1 VAVFGRLA
9 EALFA
14 QFNRVR
20 VWHRMPTLPLRV
32 LNLLLLRRGLR
43 RLNLHDTQRGGF
55 PKPEREIGPEVY
67 RLGRTID
74 GTYND
79 LAVPAMGSRGMRFGR
94 NSAIDKLKIPTQR
107 DVMEPNPREVSRR
120 LLARRNGEFYAVP
133 YLNIF
138 AAAWLQFMTH
148 DWFGHHRDDQ
158 DPHVFNLTDD
168 DDWPGAS
175 RSFKFG
181 RSQPDKEA
189 YTDRGLPPAFVNT
202 ESHWW
207 DSGQV
212 YGRDEARQDQLRTH
226 SEGKLKVAANGRLE
240 SDGALELT
248 GVNDNWWVGLSL
260 LHTLFTHEHN
270 AICDRLLSAY
280 PARRNDD
287 EWLYQKARLVNIAVI
302 AKIHT
307 VEWTPALLNNPTMR
321 FAMRGN
327 WWGAFG
333 ETFYRERGRITQG
346 ETFQGI
352 PGSDTDHH
360 AAPYSLT
367 EEFVAVY
374 RMHPLM
380 PDVFDFR
387 SLNDDS
393 PIAGAE
399 KLDFR
404 GVSGKRTLDLYAKMS
419 TADAAYSLG
428 TRNPGQVRLR
438 NYPSG
443 LSNFERQDSVTGPAS
458 DDFFDLGTVDVV
470 RDRERGVPRYND
482 FRRMLRMPPCNSIEE
497 ITSNKEWQA
506 EIGAVY
512 GGDVEKVDAIV
523 GLLAEDLP
531 EGFGF
536 SDTAFR
542 IFIVMASRRLK
553 SDRFFTVDY
562 TPEMYTPEGMD
573 WINRTFMTDV
583 FLRHLPA
590 LEPAMRGVK
599 NAFFKWREAK
609 PQ

>member
-1 VAVFGRLA
+1 
-9 EALFA
+9 
-14 QFNRVR
+14 
-20 VWHRMPTLPLRV
+20 M
-32 LNLLLLRRGLR
+32 
-43 RLNLHDTQRGGF
+43 
-55 PKPEREIGPEVY
+55 
-67 RLGRTID
+67 ID
-74 GTYND
+74 GSYND
-79 LAVPAMGSRGMRFGR
+79 LAVPAMGACGMRFGR
-94 NSAIDKLKIPTQR
+94 STPIDKLKIPTAR
-107 DVMEPNPREVSRR
+107 DIMEPNPREVSRR
-120 LLARRNGEFYAVP
+120 LLARRNGEFHGVP
-133 YLNIF
+133 YLNVF

-148 DWFGHHRDDQ
+148 DWFGHHRDDRNR
-158 DPHVFNLTDD
+158 HEFELSGD
-168 DDWPGAS
+168 DDWPGGRKIS
-175 RSFKFG
+175 FG
-181 RSQPDKEA
+181 RSQPDEETDA
-189 YTDRGLPPAFVNT
+189 DRGLPPAFTNT

-207 DSGQV
+207 DSGQI
-212 YGRDEARQDQLRTH
+212 YGKDEVRQDALRTH
-226 SEGKLKVAANGRLE
+226 REGKLRVGADGRLE
-240 SDGALELT
+240 PDGAGLELT
-248 GVNDNWWVGLSL
+248 GTSDNWWIGLSL
-260 LHTLFTHEHN
+260 LHTLFTLEHN
-270 AICDRLLSAY
+270 AICDRLLAAY
-280 PARRNDD
+280 PARRNED

-333 ETFYRERGRITQG
+333 ETFYRERGRVTQG
-346 ETFQGI
+346 ETLQGI

-387 SLNDDS
+387 SLSNDS
-393 PIAGAE
+393 PIPGAE
-399 KLDFR
+399 ALDFR
-404 GVSGKRTLDLYAKMS
+404 SVSGRRTLDLYARMS
-419 TADAAYSLG
+419 AADAAYSLG

-443 LSNFERQDSVTGPAS
+443 LAHFERQDLIAGSES
-458 DDFFDLGTVDVV
+458 NDFFDLGTVDVV
-470 RDRERGVPRYND
+470 RDRERGIPRYND
-482 FRRMLRMPPCNSIEE
+482 FRRMLRMRPFDSIDE
-497 ITSNKEWQA
+497 ITSNKEWAA
-506 EIGAVY
+506 EIGDVY
-512 GGDVEKVDAIV
+512 GGDVEKVDAVV

-531 EGFGF
+531 KGFGF

-573 WINRTFMTDV
+573 WIDRTFMTDV
-583 FLRHLPA
+583 FLRHLPE
-590 LEPAMRGVK
+590 LEPAMRGVT